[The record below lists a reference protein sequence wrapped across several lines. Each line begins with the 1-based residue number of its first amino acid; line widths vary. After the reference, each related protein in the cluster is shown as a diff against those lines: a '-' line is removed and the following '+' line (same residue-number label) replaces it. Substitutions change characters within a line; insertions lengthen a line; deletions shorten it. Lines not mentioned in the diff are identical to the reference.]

1 MLPGVPGE
9 APATAPRQDLREIRG
24 LPLVSPSAGSAPHS
38 RFPCRTKPSLCFPPK
53 CLGGYCQALPS
64 DSRDPLTGQCG
75 GWAHVPP
82 RATCFL
88 PGGTPQPGVSQADT
102 MGRTHIRFIGKE
114 NYSLWTERSGQAI
127 YNCLKKS
134 LSAAAPSP
142 STSEMSQHSR
152 LFKYPNPE

>member
-1 MLPGVPGE
+1 MSPGRPLPLPLG
-9 APATAPRQDLREIRG
+9 QDLREIGG
-24 LPLVSPSAGSAPHS
+24 LPLVSPSAGSAPHPRLPS
-38 RFPCRTKPSLCFPPK
+38 RTRPLLCFPPK
-53 CLGGYCQALPS
+53 CLGGYCYCQALPS
-64 DSRDPLTGQCG
+64 DSRDPLAGQCG

-102 MGRTHIRFIGKE
+102 MGRAHIRFMGKE
-114 NYSLWTERSGQAI
+114 NYSLWTKKSGQDI